1 MPPPSLPSLVIAN
14 YLETTCILYH
24 NTESMWLTPMIH
36 ISGIKIGKIQYRVSP
51 ILQKGGRCKHD
62 SVISQTCGS
71 QKDTIYYPDITSTL
85 DKDINAKTD
94 VNDGPPKID
103 IGTRTIIKQQ
113 RQENSILTV
122 SLRDNN
128 KRVKR
133 KKEKRKREVKGNVMT
148 AFNKDI

>member
-1 MPPPSLPSLVIAN
+1 M
-14 YLETTCILYH
+14 
-24 NTESMWLTPMIH
+24 
-36 ISGIKIGKIQYRVSP
+36 
-51 ILQKGGRCKHD
+51 
-62 SVISQTCGS
+62 CGS
-71 QKDTIYYPDITSTL
+71 QEDTIYYPDITSTL
-85 DKDINAKTD
+85 DKDINTKTD

-103 IGTRTIIKQQ
+103 ICTRTIIKQQ